1 MSEGDESG
9 RFEPQFDRNLGLDR
23 NIDKLK
29 MNKSRAKATFTRHK
43 NVLLQHLDPSLEDT
57 DPRTVISMIKSTNN
71 KLDLALETAMN
82 SFQELSEYYM
92 YIGNDTGLHQVAKDM
107 EILENEYADTV
118 NQVQEY
124 FRESKSSRSGA
135 SEDHLSVDS
144 DNESESLY
152 ELPTPRVQ
160 ESENQLGQ
168 DLWKQM
174 KRVSIPMFSGDK
186 TKYDSWKAAFMAC
199 IDKAPATKEYKLLQ
213 LRQYLS
219 GEALNCIDKLGHSAS
234 AYDTALQRLE
244 RKFGGHRRQVA
255 RYLEEL
261 ENFYPMKEENARSLE
276 KFADLLDVAV
286 VNISESDGLDDL
298 KNGSLYLRLQK
309 KLPDSMLTRYHRWIH
324 ENQESESVLTLRK
337 WILLESEFHTI
348 AEETLH
354 GLSRTRIQKQG
365 KGAKSEPNRTYFVQ
379 SEQKGKSKQA
389 CKFCNGPHGIWNCK
403 TFQDLR
409 ESDRWE
415 KAKELK
421 LCFRCL
427 GHDHVG
433 GSCKRS
439 RVCGIQGCTRTHH
452 RLLHTKPESNQNQT
466 VRSEN
471 VPRNGDTAQSLIT
484 EGESTLTSH
493 FAPSVTGLRTV
504 PVIVSSDTK
513 KIKINALLDDGS
525 TKSYINSD
533 IAAELGIQTVTQ
545 KVKVNVLNGN
555 TETFETMPVSVKLE
569 SLNGQCQVDM
579 SVFTAD
585 KVTGNL
591 KAVNWS
597 EYKNKWDH
605 LKQIQF
611 PKLSSRPVIDL
622 LIGTDYSDLHY
633 SLRDIKGQPGEPI
646 ARLTPLGW
654 TCIGSPEDSH
664 IEGQETHFSTFFSQD
679 REQMNEV
686 NDTLRSFWEIEA
698 SGTVSSP
705 IMSKDDRSVLQKTEE
720 SLTYSHGRYSV
731 AIPWKE
737 SAPKLHDN
745 YQMAVKRLENTEKRL
760 RKNPEVAEMYEQTI
774 EKYVEKGYVQKVTES
789 SPETKWFLPHFP
801 VIRPERDTTK
811 VRIVFDASAKQDGI
825 SLNDTMYQGPKLQND
840 LFDVLLRF
848 RKHPV
853 ALVCDIEEMYLQI
866 NLKENDKLFHRFLW
880 RTDYSQEP
888 DIYEFNRLVFG
899 ANCSPFLAQYVS
911 QENARLYGNEYPLA
925 ADTILNSTYM
935 DDSMDSVMNNE
946 QAIKLYHQLSDV
958 WGKAAMYARKWLSN
972 STEVLNNIPPQDR
985 VKSVNLE
992 TGHFPLMK
1000 TLGVQ
1005 WIASEDNFQFKSPDI
1020 SPKSEISKRIVLK
1033 RIASIFD
1040 PIGFAAPYVIRGKML
1055 LQEIW
1060 ISGCDWDEPL
1070 ETELQSKIRCWLN
1083 EMPLLD
1089 NLRLPR
1095 CLQFTQDVDFSTIQ
1109 TFVDASTE
1117 AYGAVLYI
1125 RHVLKSE
1132 EVITRFV
1139 TAKARVAPLKAI
1151 SIPRLELTAAV
1162 LGLRLTEDV
1171 SKTLN
1176 IQMSDVTFWSD
1187 SMNVLWWVRNHSRN
1201 FKPFISNRIGEI
1213 QTNSKPEQWRY
1224 VPTEL
1229 NPADY
1234 VTRGLTADELL
1245 NKDTWLNG
1253 PDFLQSSE
1261 DQWPENKVE
1270 KLQASENE
1278 ERKIKN
1284 YRHVSLVASE
1294 VQLVGQNSTHVSDSV
1309 NRLDVKRYSDW
1320 NHMVRIYA
1328 WVYRFIENC
1337 KTQSKQLRTS
1347 GQLQP
1352 EEIRDIEIKLIKSA
1366 QGEQF
1371 QAEVDAIKSGK
1382 EINSKSKLV
1391 GLKPFIDN
1399 DGLLRCSSRLKYA
1412 EHMSYDAK
1420 FPVILPRK
1428 SYVTKL
1434 IVRKYH
1440 ENGNHSGTN
1449 QILASLSAQYW
1460 IIAAREE
1467 IRDVEHDCAVCRI
1480 RKAKPG
1486 EQIMAPLPD
1495 FRVGTSLRPFTHTAV
1510 DFAGPFLT
1518 KQGRGKVKT
1527 KRYLCLFTCVQTR
1540 AVHLEMA
1547 YGLDTD
1553 SFLNAFYRMVS
1564 RRGLP
1569 KVMISDNGTNF
1580 VGANRELKDLLKGL
1594 DRDKIVNST
1603 ANQGIKWKFNP
1614 PLAPHFGGIHESLI
1628 KSAKRAI
1635 FCILQ
1640 SADITDEELLSAF
1653 VGAEGLMNSRPL
1665 TYQSANPSDEEVL
1678 TPNHFLFGQIG
1689 GVFAPES
1696 VDETVFSPRKRWR
1709 RVQELV
1715 KHFWKRWLRE
1725 YIPTLGSRKKWR
1737 KTHRNFQVGD
1747 IVLVVEPEAHR
1758 GHWSLGRITE
1768 VFRGP
1773 DDNVRVVNV
1782 QVGKMILKR
1791 AVTRLAFI
1799 ESCPASD

>member
-1 MSEGDESG
+1 M
-9 RFEPQFDRNLGLDR
+9 
-23 NIDKLK
+23 
-29 MNKSRAKATFTRHK
+29 T
-43 NVLLQHLDPSLEDT
+43 
-57 DPRTVISMIKSTNN
+57 
-71 KLDLALETAMN
+71 
-82 SFQELSEYYM
+82 
-92 YIGNDTGLHQVAKDM
+92 
-107 EILENEYADTV
+107 
-118 NQVQEY
+118 
-124 FRESKSSRSGA
+124 
-135 SEDHLSVDS
+135 HLSLNVFTAS
-144 DNESESLY
+144 KGSNNYIL
-152 ELPTPRVQ
+152 
-160 ESENQLGQ
+160 
-168 DLWKQM
+168 
-174 KRVSIPMFSGDK
+174 
-186 TKYDSWKAAFMAC
+186 FMAC

-389 CKFCNGPHGIWNCK
+389 YKFCNGPHGIWNCK

-471 VPRNGDTAQSLIT
+471 VPRNRDTAQSLIT

-591 KAVNWS
+591 KAVIWS
-597 EYKNKWDH
+597 DYKKKWDH

-720 SLTYSHGRYSV
+720 SLTYSHGRFSV

-853 ALVCDIEEMYLQI
+853 ALVFDIEEMYLQI
-866 NLKENDKLFHRFLW
+866 NLKENHKLFHRFLW
-880 RTDYSQEP
+880 RTDNRQES

-899 ANCSPFLAQYVS
+899 ANCSPF
-911 QENARLYGNEYPLA
+911 
-925 ADTILNSTYM
+925 
-935 DDSMDSVMNNE
+935 
-946 QAIKLYHQLSDV
+946 
-958 WGKAAMYARKWLSN
+958 
-972 STEVLNNIPPQDR
+972 
-985 VKSVNLE
+985 
-992 TGHFPLMK
+992 
-1000 TLGVQ
+1000 
-1005 WIASEDNFQFKSPDI
+1005 
-1020 SPKSEISKRIVLK
+1020 
-1033 RIASIFD
+1033 
-1040 PIGFAAPYVIRGKML
+1040 
-1055 LQEIW
+1055 
-1060 ISGCDWDEPL
+1060 
-1070 ETELQSKIRCWLN
+1070 
-1083 EMPLLD
+1083 
-1089 NLRLPR
+1089 
-1095 CLQFTQDVDFSTIQ
+1095 
-1109 TFVDASTE
+1109 
-1117 AYGAVLYI
+1117 
-1125 RHVLKSE
+1125 
-1132 EVITRFV
+1132 
-1139 TAKARVAPLKAI
+1139 
-1151 SIPRLELTAAV
+1151 
-1162 LGLRLTEDV
+1162 
-1171 SKTLN
+1171 
-1176 IQMSDVTFWSD
+1176 
-1187 SMNVLWWVRNHSRN
+1187 
-1201 FKPFISNRIGEI
+1201 
-1213 QTNSKPEQWRY
+1213 
-1224 VPTEL
+1224 
-1229 NPADY
+1229 
-1234 VTRGLTADELL
+1234 
-1245 NKDTWLNG
+1245 
-1253 PDFLQSSE
+1253 
-1261 DQWPENKVE
+1261 
-1270 KLQASENE
+1270 
-1278 ERKIKN
+1278 
-1284 YRHVSLVASE
+1284 
-1294 VQLVGQNSTHVSDSV
+1294 
-1309 NRLDVKRYSDW
+1309 
-1320 NHMVRIYA
+1320 
-1328 WVYRFIENC
+1328 
-1337 KTQSKQLRTS
+1337 
-1347 GQLQP
+1347 
-1352 EEIRDIEIKLIKSA
+1352 
-1366 QGEQF
+1366 
-1371 QAEVDAIKSGK
+1371 
-1382 EINSKSKLV
+1382 
-1391 GLKPFIDN
+1391 
-1399 DGLLRCSSRLKYA
+1399 
-1412 EHMSYDAK
+1412 
-1420 FPVILPRK
+1420 
-1428 SYVTKL
+1428 
-1434 IVRKYH
+1434 
-1440 ENGNHSGTN
+1440 
-1449 QILASLSAQYW
+1449 
-1460 IIAAREE
+1460 
-1467 IRDVEHDCAVCRI
+1467 
-1480 RKAKPG
+1480 
-1486 EQIMAPLPD
+1486 
-1495 FRVGTSLRPFTHTAV
+1495 
-1510 DFAGPFLT
+1510 
-1518 KQGRGKVKT
+1518 
-1527 KRYLCLFTCVQTR
+1527 
-1540 AVHLEMA
+1540 
-1547 YGLDTD
+1547 
-1553 SFLNAFYRMVS
+1553 
-1564 RRGLP
+1564 
-1569 KVMISDNGTNF
+1569 
-1580 VGANRELKDLLKGL
+1580 
-1594 DRDKIVNST
+1594 
-1603 ANQGIKWKFNP
+1603 
-1614 PLAPHFGGIHESLI
+1614 
-1628 KSAKRAI
+1628 
-1635 FCILQ
+1635 
-1640 SADITDEELLSAF
+1640 
-1653 VGAEGLMNSRPL
+1653 
-1665 TYQSANPSDEEVL
+1665 
-1678 TPNHFLFGQIG
+1678 
-1689 GVFAPES
+1689 
-1696 VDETVFSPRKRWR
+1696 
-1709 RVQELV
+1709 
-1715 KHFWKRWLRE
+1715 
-1725 YIPTLGSRKKWR
+1725 
-1737 KTHRNFQVGD
+1737 
-1747 IVLVVEPEAHR
+1747 
-1758 GHWSLGRITE
+1758 
-1768 VFRGP
+1768 
-1773 DDNVRVVNV
+1773 
-1782 QVGKMILKR
+1782 
-1791 AVTRLAFI
+1791 
-1799 ESCPASD
+1799 